1 MKSKPPPQ
9 AQQAASAATAI
20 VPSLNSAERSRLSV
34 CEATIQQ
41 HLGTFVQVGLALAE
55 IRNSAL
61 YRETHKSFEDYC
73 RDKWD
78 IARQHAYRLI
88 DAAKVAEVV
97 SAATPPS
104 EDVTGRRQL
113 PASEWVV
120 RPLVALPEN
129 KQTHAWATAVSRARE
144 QGKPVT
150 GAIVEAVVKEMMAP
164 PPLSEGRVAPP
175 PPAYACPNCGGH
187 ERDEDGDCK
196 KCHEPTGDPPEVDDS
211 AEAAMKAA
219 DSKIEQF
226 CRKLTKMADEEMPD
240 SPWLRQNGRKDL
252 AHQKIKD
259 ACSTLRTC
267 KGSALCPKC
276 NGEGCKRCL
285 DTGYVTKLVLEQ
297 LK

>member
-1 MKSKPPPQ
+1 
-9 AQQAASAATAI
+9 
-20 VPSLNSAERSRLSV
+20 LSHF
-34 CEATIQQ
+34 ID
-41 HLGTFVQVGLALAE
+41 VGLALTE
-55 IRNSAL
+55 IRDSRL
-61 YRETHKSFEDYC
+61 YRETHKSFDTYLTE
-73 RDKWD
+73 RWD
-78 IARQHAYRLI
+78 IERRHAYRLI
-88 DAAKVAEVV
+88 EAAKVAENV
-97 SAATPPS
+97 AHGPQIPTS
-104 EDVTGRRQL
+104 ER
-113 PASEWVV
+113 VV
-120 RPLVALPEN
+120 RPLTSLPE
-129 KQTHAWATAVSRARE
+129 KQQAEAWETAVQRAE
-144 QGKPVT
+144 GKPVT
-150 GAIVEAVVKEMMAP
+150 ASIVEKVVKEMAP
-164 PPLSEGRVAPP
+164 QPSANSHAKPQQH
-175 PPAYACPNCGGH
+175 AYTCPNCGGH
-187 ERDEDGDCK
+187 EQDGDGDCQ

-219 DSKIEQF
+219 NSEIEQF